1 MARILVLFHS
11 WTGNVYRLA
20 EAIAEGARSVADC
33 TVDLKQVS
41 DTALPDGA
49 LGALRDKVA
58 AARKAFEHVPFA
70 AADSLPSYDGIAFGT
85 PTRLGTM
92 TPAMRSFLDQTGNFY
107 LSGALA
113 GKPATVF
120 CSTSSGGGQETTI
133 TSFWNTLAHLGMTIV
148 PLGYRDLTITD
159 LTEARGGGPYGAAA
173 CSKGDG
179 QRPSLKEKAI
189 AITQGRV
196 LAEIALKLKR

>member
-1 MARILVLFHS
+1 MAKILVVFHS

-20 EAIAEGARSVADC
+20 EAIADGARSVAGV
-33 TVDLKQVS
+33 TVDLKQVPE
-41 DTALPDGA
+41 TALPEGGLA
-49 LGALRDKVA
+49 SLREKVI
-58 AARKAFEHVPFA
+58 AARKTFEHIPVA

-92 TPAMRSFLDQTGNFY
+92 TPAMRSFIDQTGNLY
-107 LSGALA
+107 MSGALA

-133 TSFWNTLAHLGMTIV
+133 TSFWSTLAHLGMTIV
-148 PLGYRDLTITD
+148 PLGYRDLLITD

-173 CSKGDG
+173 FSKGAG
-179 QRPSLKEKAI
+179 ERPSAKEKAI
-189 AITQGRV
+189 ARTQGRT
-196 LAEIALKLKR
+196 LAEIALKLKQ

>member
-1 MARILVLFHS
+1 MAKILVLFHS

-20 EAIAEGARSVADC
+20 EAIAAGARTVEGCA
-33 TVDLKQVS
+33 VDLKQVP
-41 DTALPDGA
+41 DPALPDGSLA
-49 LGALRDKVA
+49 ALRDKVV
-58 AARKAFEHVPFA
+58 AARKFFEQVPVA
-70 AADSLPSYDGIAFGT
+70 AADTLPSYDGIAFGT

-92 TPAMRSFLDQTGNFY
+92 SPAMRQFLDQTGSFY
-107 LSGALA
+107 LTGALA

-159 LTEARGGGPYGAAA
+159 LTEARGGGPYGAAVF
-173 CSKGDG
+173 SKGQG
-179 QRPSLKEKAI
+179 ERPSIKEKTI
-189 AITQGRV
+189 AQTQGRV

>member
-1 MARILVLFHS
+1 MAKILVVFHS

-20 EAIAEGARSVADC
+20 EAVAAGARSVEGC
-33 TVDLKQVS
+33 TVDLKQVP
-41 DTALPDGA
+41 DPALPDGL
-49 LGALRDKVA
+49 LGALRDKVV
-58 AARKAFEHVPFA
+58 AARKSFAHVLVA
-70 AADSLPSYDGIAFGT
+70 AADSLPGYDGIAFGT

-107 LSGALA
+107 LTGALA

-133 TSFWNTLAHLGMTIV
+133 TSFWNTLAHLGMTIM

-173 CSKGDG
+173 LSKGEG
-179 QRPSLKEKAI
+179 ERPSPKEKAI
-189 AITQGRV
+189 AQTQGRI
-196 LAEIALKLKR
+196 LAEIALKLTR